1 MHIWWETGNEFER
14 CCKRELLTE
23 VSLKV
28 QKLDFLAVSEKKTN
42 SYWIKLLK
50 GQWAV
55 EIFFFWQSYI
65 SVYWIRSD
73 IGQHSD
79 VGKKPVPF
87 RLKGTV

>member
-55 EIFFFWQSYI
+55 EIFFFDSRTFLFI
-65 SVYWIRSD
+65 ELEVTLDNI
-73 IGQHSD
+73 
-79 VGKKPVPF
+79 
-87 RLKGTV
+87 LM